1 MIRPEAAARL
11 KRWREAIVG
20 VIAAIVGIW
29 LWFAFQGLPALFG
42 LAAMAVGTVLMISGV
57 RSARFLSH
65 AQSPGIVGVDEG
77 RITYM
82 GPLTGG
88 LVELDELTQ
97 VAFHR
102 PDTGDAYWRLSH
114 RQGEPLVIPDGAAG
128 ADKLLDAL
136 APLPGLDA
144 GAMVRAVQTRTPGTI
159 TVWRRDRLRALT

>member
-11 KRWREAIVG
+11 TRWREALIG
-20 VIAAIVGIW
+20 TAAVAIGLW
-29 LWFAFQGLPALFG
+29 LWLANDGLLALFG
-42 LAAMAVGTVLMISGV
+42 AVAMAVGAILILSGI
-57 RSARFLSH
+57 RAARFR
-65 AQSPGIVGVDEG
+65 ADGQSPGIVNVVEG

-88 LVELDELTQ
+88 LVDLDEVMQ

-102 PDTGDAYWRLSH
+102 PDTGDAYWRLTH
-114 RQGEPLVIPDGAAG
+114 RQGEPLVIPEGAAG

-136 APLPGLDA
+136 APLPGLDT
-144 GAMVRAVQTRTPGTI
+144 GAMVRAVQTRTPGMI